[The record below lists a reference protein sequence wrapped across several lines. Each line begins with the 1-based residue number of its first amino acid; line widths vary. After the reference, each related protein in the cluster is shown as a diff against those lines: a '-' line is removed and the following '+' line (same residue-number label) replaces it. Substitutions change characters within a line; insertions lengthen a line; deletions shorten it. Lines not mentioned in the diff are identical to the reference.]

1 MSISEFLDRWLAHY
15 AKHKV
20 SPKTYER
27 YQEMIDGHIRPAF
40 GSYLLPKPP
49 PLHIHCEPAP
59 AINAVVI
66 HLPDV
71 GVFGNAP
78 GAYVDRQGRVRFV
91 ASRSNVDRC
100 SIAFESFRLGPE
112 GDWR

>member
-1 MSISEFLDRWLAHY
+1 MSISEFLDRWLADY

-71 GVFGNAP
+71 GVFGNTHYAMSDTNITQVS
-78 GAYVDRQGRVRFV
+78 AVVSLWLKNQGL
-91 ASRSNVDRC
+91 DK
-100 SIAFESFRLGPE
+100 
-112 GDWR
+112 